1 MPRPARR
8 AGQRGRDRRGRHWR
22 QGGCHPHGRQAT
34 GREITYAALF
44 FISDESVYVTGQTL
58 AVDSGLTG
66 IS

>member
-1 MPRPARR
+1 VPF
-8 AGQRGRDRRGRHWR
+8 
-22 QGGCHPHGRQAT
+22 GRQAT
-34 GREITYAALF
+34 GWEIAYAALF